1 MHATLS
7 PCNPDSWESKILHVL
22 HKPAVEWTLCGLL
35 MLDVMILFVELF
47 LGAQYPTCGI
57 ITREAVSCCPDPSEY
72 CQDNGGEDEMRFL
85 AEAGE
90 GDLLTCSDEHD
101 DHARRLAAKG
111 GGDGYH
117 HSVCGAGIE
126 TACPAGCDEHKYEW
140 LHTVHVTFFSLT
152 IAILGIFF
160 VELCLVLIC
169 LKPQNFIKKPLY
181 VLDLIVVTFSLVLE
195 FAFYFDDNYA
205 AAALAGMLIIT
216 RLWRFVRVGPGI
228 VMVTNKYH
236 NEKNSARTQYNK
248 ELEDILAENGIDLPT
263 KNLDMQ
269 EQSAASGN
277 DKMKRKGSVQ
287 TTADDGSDC

>member
-1 MHATLS
+1 MCA
-7 PCNPDSWESKILHVL
+7 DSWESKILHFL

-47 LGAQYPTCGI
+47 LGAQYPSCGI

-72 CQDNGGEDEMRFL
+72 CGGDANGDNEMRFL
-85 AEAGE
+85 AEAS
-90 GDLLTCSDEHD
+90 DLLTCSDDHD
-101 DHARRLAAKG
+101 DGHRFLAVKG
-111 GGDGYH
+111 GGDDYH

-140 LHTVHVTFFSLT
+140 LHYVHVTFFSLT

-169 LKPQNFIKKPLY
+169 LKPKNFIKKPLY
-181 VLDLIVVTFSLVLE
+181 VLDLIVVTFSLILE

-216 RLWRFVRVGPGI
+216 RLWRFVRVGHGI

-236 NEKNSARTQYNK
+236 NEKNSATSQRNK
-248 ELEDILAENGIDLPT
+248 ELEDILAENGIDVPAE
-263 KNLDMQ
+263 KS
-269 EQSAASGN
+269 QSTSSGGSGT
-277 DKMKRKGSVQ
+277 DKVNRKGSVQ
-287 TTADDGSDC
+287 TAAADEDSDC